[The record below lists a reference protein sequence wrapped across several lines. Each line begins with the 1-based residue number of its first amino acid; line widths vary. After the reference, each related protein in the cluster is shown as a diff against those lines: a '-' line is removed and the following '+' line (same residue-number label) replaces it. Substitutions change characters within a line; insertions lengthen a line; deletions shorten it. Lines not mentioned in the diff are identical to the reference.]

1 MSAAALCR
9 ICPFRR
15 SRLSALLS
23 VLLSALMAVC
33 LPVQAQAPAQSWP
46 TKAVRIVVPSAAG
59 SAPDIMTRLL
69 ASALQPRLAQT
80 VIAENRP
87 GAGGSIGSDLVARA
101 TPDGYT
107 LVMGNIGS
115 HAMSA
120 AVYPHLPYD
129 PVRDFEAVAMV
140 AVTPSLM
147 TVSSQLP
154 VTTLAEFLAHARA
167 QGEAVTFSSGG
178 NGSSSHLAG
187 EYMNLLAGLTMRH
200 VPYKDVAQALG
211 DVAAGRIGM
220 MISNLPPALP
230 LVQAG
235 RLRPLAV
242 TTTTRSPLLPAVPTM
257 AEAGLA
263 FEQTVWFALFAP
275 AGTPESVVARL
286 NHEVA
291 QVFGDADFRT
301 KLAATGAQPRLM
313 TPDALRDFVADEVAK
328 WRGVAEQSGVRID

>member
-1 MSAAALCR
+1 MSMFTVIR
-9 ICPFRR
+9 
-15 SRLSALLS
+15 
-23 VLLSALMAVC
+23 VLPGTLPALMTAG
-33 LPVQAQAPAQSWP
+33 LMLAGSSLQAQPWP
-46 TKAVRIVVPSAAG
+46 TKTVRIVVPSAAG
-59 SAPDIMTRLL
+59 SAPDIMSRLL
-69 ASALQPRLAQT
+69 ASELHQRLGQP

-87 GAGGSIGSDLVARA
+87 GAGGSIGSDLVAKA
-101 TPDGYT
+101 APDGYT

-120 AVYPHLPYD
+120 AVYPNLPYD

-140 AVTPSLM
+140 AITPSLM
-147 TVSSQLP
+147 TVSSALP
-154 VTTLAEFLAHARA
+154 VTNLAAFLAHARKE
-167 QGEAVTFSSGG
+167 GEAITFSSGG

-187 EYMNLLAGLTMRH
+187 EYMNLLARLTMRH

-211 DVAAGRIGM
+211 DVSVARISM

-242 TTTTRSPLLPAVPTM
+242 TTRQRSPLLPEVPTM
-257 AEAGLA
+257 EEAGLA

-286 NHEVA
+286 NREVA
-291 QVFGDADFRT
+291 AAFASDEFRA

-313 TPDALRDFVADEVAK
+313 TPQELSGFVADEVAK
-328 WRGVAEQSGVRID
+328 WRGVAEQSGVQID

>member
-1 MSAAALCR
+1 MSM
-9 ICPFRR
+9 FTV
-15 SRLSALLS
+15 SRTLP
-23 VLLSALMAVC
+23 ALMTAG
-33 LPVQAQAPAQSWP
+33 LMLASSPLHAQPWP
-46 TKAVRIVVPSAAG
+46 TKTVRIVVPSAAG
-59 SAPDIMTRLL
+59 SAPDIMSRLL
-69 ASALQPRLAQT
+69 ASELHQRLGQP

-87 GAGGSIGSDLVARA
+87 GAGGSIGSDLVAKA
-101 TPDGYT
+101 APDGYT

-120 AVYPHLPYD
+120 AVYPNLPYD

-147 TVSSQLP
+147 TVSSALP
-154 VTTLAEFLAHARA
+154 VTNLAEFLTYARRE
-167 QGEAVTFSSGG
+167 GEAMTFSSGG

-211 DVAAGRIGM
+211 DVSVARISM

-242 TTTTRSPLLPAVPTM
+242 TTQARSPLLPEVPTM

-275 AGTPESVVARL
+275 AGTPAEVVARL
-286 NHEVA
+286 NREVA
-291 QVFGDADFRT
+291 AAFDSAEFRA

-313 TPDALRDFVADEVAK
+313 TPAELRGFVADEVAK
-328 WRGVAEQSGVRID
+328 WRDVAAQSGVQID